1 MPEVQE
7 VCEDVIASAE
17 GSLACAVVD
26 LATGTTVAAAYDP
39 DTELNANRIGMV
51 SVAVREMFRG
61 RLIRQFHRA
70 WSSGN
75 SVPEHFVREVQMA
88 TANSYQFISVVP
100 DRMDTLFVLIT
111 DRTVS
116 LGLGWMSVHQAL
128 EQLENAGRACGRRCR
143 RRVRAARIHT
153 REAARGCGTD
163 TAQAPA
169 ARSRCPSWSRRVAD
183 PSDRSASQAPPS
195 SVRVS
200 EPRVAP
206 PPPMQPPPPAPKQPP
221 PPAVASPS
229 EPEPAT
235 PARPAAHSQRTYRG
249 IAVDEAPAS
258 QGRPEGDVPKGPRGR
273 MFVTRRRPD
282 RPKQ

>member
-7 VCEDVIASAE
+7 VCEDVIASSE

-26 LATGTTVAAAYDP
+26 LTTGATVAAAYGP
-39 DTELNANRIGMV
+39 DTELNANRIGLV
-51 SVAVREMFRG
+51 SVAVTDMFRG

-100 DRMDTLFVLIT
+100 ARMDTLFVLIT

-128 EQLENAGRACGRRCR
+128 DQLENVAGPVDAGAG
-143 RRVRAARIHT
+143 AARYDST
-153 REAARGCGTD
+153 PAKPPADGAPTLRRPR
-163 TAQAPA
+163 PA
-169 ARSRCPSWSRRVAD
+169 APDTPPAAASRGPKR
-183 PSDRSASQAPPS
+183 PPASQAPPS

-200 EPRVAP
+200 EPRAAPSPPMEP
-206 PPPMQPPPPAPKQPP
+206 PPS
-221 PPAVASPS
+221 AVASPPQ
-229 EPEPAT
+229 PEPAT
-235 PARPAAHSQRTYRG
+235 EARPAAHSQRTYRG
-249 IAVDEAPAS
+249 VPVGEAPAS
-258 QGRPEGDVPKGPRGR
+258 KGRPADDVPKGPRGR
-273 MFVTRRRPD
+273 MFAARRGPD
-282 RPKQ
+282 RPKK

>member
-17 GSLACAVVD
+17 GTLACAVVD
-26 LATGTTVAAAYDP
+26 LTTGATVAAAYGP
-39 DTELNANRIGMV
+39 DTELNANRIGLV
-51 SVAVREMFRG
+51 SVAVTDMFRG

-100 DRMDTLFVLIT
+100 ARMDTLLVLIT

-128 EQLENAGRACGRRCR
+128 EQLENVAGAGGASARHDSTPAKPPTD
-143 RRVRAARIHT
+143 AAPTLHRP
-153 REAARGCGTD
+153 R
-163 TAQAPA
+163 PA
-169 ARSRCPSWSRRVAD
+169 APDTPPGPASRGPKR
-183 PSDRSASQAPPS
+183 PPASQAPPS
-195 SVRVS
+195 SARTS
-200 EPRVAP
+200 GPGVAR
-206 PPPMQPPPPAPKQPP
+206 PPPMEPPS
-221 PPAVASPS
+221 PAVASPP

-235 PARPAAHSQRTYRG
+235 QARPAAHSQRTYRG
-249 IAVDEAPAS
+249 VPVGEAPAS
-258 QGRPEGDVPKGPRGR
+258 QGRPEGGVPMGPRGR
-273 MFVTRRRPD
+273 MFITRREPD
-282 RPKQ
+282 TPGR

>member
-51 SVAVREMFRG
+51 SVAVTEMFRG

-128 EQLENAGRACGRRCR
+128 EQLENAVGPVGAGAGGASARRESTP
-143 RRVRAARIHT
+143 AKPP
-153 REAARGCGTD
+153 TD
-163 TAQAPA
+163 ASATPHRPRPPAPDTPPAPA
-169 ARSRCPSWSRRVAD
+169 SRGPKR
-183 PSDRSASQAPPS
+183 PPASQAPPS
-195 SVRVS
+195 SVRAS
-200 EPRVAP
+200 EPRAAP
-206 PPPMQPPPPAPKQPP
+206 PPPKEPP
-221 PPAVASPS
+221 PPAVAP
-229 EPEPAT
+229 PPAAEPAT
-235 PARPAAHSQRTYRG
+235 QAPPAAHSQRTYRG
-249 IAVDEAPAS
+249 VAVDEAPAS
-258 QGRPEGDVPKGPRGR
+258 QGRPEGDVPMGPRGR

>member
-26 LATGTTVAAAYDP
+26 LATGTTVAAAYGP
-39 DTELNANRIGMV
+39 DTELNANRIGLV
-51 SVAVREMFRG
+51 SVAVTDMFRG

-75 SVPEHFVREVQMA
+75 SAPEHFVREVQMA

-128 EQLENAGRACGRRCR
+128 EQLENAVGPVGAGAGGASARRESTPAKPPADASATPHR
-143 RRVRAARIHT
+143 PRPPAP
-153 REAARGCGTD
+153 D
-163 TAQAPA
+163 TPPAPA
-169 ARSRCPSWSRRVAD
+169 SRGPKR
-183 PSDRSASQAPPS
+183 PPASQAPPS

-200 EPRVAP
+200 EPRAAP
-206 PPPMQPPPPAPKQPP
+206 PSPKEPPPPA
-221 PPAVASPS
+221 A
-229 EPEPAT
+229 EPAT
-235 PARPAAHSQRTYRG
+235 QAPPAAHSQRTYRG
-249 IAVDEAPAS
+249 VAVDEAPAS
-258 QGRPEGDVPKGPRGR
+258 QGRPEGDVPMGPRGR

>member
-128 EQLENAGRACGRRCR
+128 EQLENVAGPVGAGTASARHESTPAKPPAD
-143 RRVRAARIHT
+143 AAPTLHRP
-153 REAARGCGTD
+153 RPPAPDAPPGPASRG
-163 TAQAPA
+163 PK
-169 ARSRCPSWSRRVAD
+169 RP
-183 PSDRSASQAPPS
+183 SASQAPPS

>member
-26 LATGTTVAAAYDP
+26 LTTGTTVAAAYGP
-39 DTELNANRIGMV
+39 DTELNANRIGLV
-51 SVAVREMFRG
+51 SVAVTDMFRG

-70 WSSGN
+70 WSSGD

-100 DRMDTLFVLIT
+100 ARKDSLLVLIT

-128 EQLENAGRACGRRCR
+128 EQLENVAGPFDASASG
-143 RRVRAARIHT
+143 ASARHDST
-153 REAARGCGTD
+153 PAKPPADASAMLHRPRPPAPD
-163 TAQAPA
+163 TAPAPA
-169 ARSRCPSWSRRVAD
+169 SRGPKR
-183 PSDRSASQAPPS
+183 PPASQAPPS

-200 EPRVAP
+200 EPRAAP
-206 PPPMQPPPPAPKQPP
+206 PPPKEPPA
-221 PPAVASPS
+221 A
-229 EPEPAT
+229 EPAT
-235 PARPAAHSQRTYRG
+235 QAPPAAHSQRTYRG
-249 IAVDEAPAS
+249 VPVDEAPAS
-258 QGRPEGDVPKGPRGR
+258 QRRPRGDVPMGPRGR
-273 MFVTRRRPD
+273 MFTARRGPD
-282 RPKQ
+282 RPKN